1 MAEAVVT
8 VAVDKMANLLI
19 NETVFLLGVKG
30 EVRRLQAELK
40 RMQCFLKDAD
50 QRQDQDE
57 RVRNWI
63 AEIRDVAFDAEDVID
78 TFILKVAGK
87 GGHRRISMVVPG
99 FIYRGYH
106 QRRIGVDIKAIRTKL
121 GDIYQSMQAY
131 DIKFSDGGEGTRESK
146 KMLRKSRPVV
156 EEDDVFGLEGS
167 ISETISQLKMEE
179 KMLRVVSI
187 VGMGGSG
194 KTTLAKQVYNRAA
207 VKRHFDCC
215 AWAFVSQEIS
225 TWDILFGI
233 LAKITTE
240 RDRLAEFERK
250 KEGDL
255 VEILYEFLKDKRYLV
270 VLDDIWRV
278 EDWDI
283 LKDAF
288 PKNGKAGSKVLFTT
302 RNKVVASHADPW
314 SIPIEP
320 PMLDEG
326 QSWELLCTKAFPPN
340 IAESRGGCPPEYEK
354 PGKAMVRKCQGLPLA
369 LVVLGGL
376 LAAKESLSEWEEV
389 ERKMNA
395 NLIKFQQQT
404 NQPGRVYRILSLSYY
419 DLPYY
424 LKPCFLYFGHFPED
438 WEIPKKK
445 LIRLWIAE
453 GFVQPQFPT
462 VSGEDTTEDVA
473 EQYLAEL
480 VNRCMVQVGTT
491 SLGGRG
497 RNFCRIHDLMRDLC
511 VLHGRK
517 ENFLDIVPSRGT
529 TMKSTDDEEDH
540 GLSSP
545 TEFKHSKSTNFR
557 RIAIHHVNVFQ
568 RCVSLVQSYP
578 KIRSLLCFKFQQS
591 PFLIKADEQIFIW
604 KNFNLL
610 RVLDLEGSE
619 FENEV
624 LLREIGGLILLRYLS
639 LRFCALRTLPESIG
653 NLQSLYTLDLRD
665 TRVCL
670 TNVIGK
676 MKQLRHLLLGSM
688 VEADQD
694 VLRQSTLTNLET
706 LKHIKS
712 EHVAGAGK
720 GIKLPNLR
728 NLGLIFQRSEDVD
741 AFFKSPVLK
750 MNRLRSL
757 KMNVQSAGVSYP
769 ILEPLSP
776 CDRLSNLRLQGPIA
790 EVGKQICQPLAF
802 LPPNLCKLTLESSRL
817 KQDPMPTLG
826 KLQNLKILR
835 LHGFSY
841 IGRGMVCSANGF
853 PQLEFLE
860 LCNLYQLEDWIVE
873 GGTMHRLRG
882 LYISFCPELKMIP
895 EGLKSLTTLHELTFG
910 DLSKA
915 LLSRV
920 RMTQEKEGEDFYKVK
935 HIPSITFLHKV

>member
-8 VAVDKMANLLI
+8 VAIDKMANLLI

-57 RVRNWI
+57 RVHNWI
-63 AEIRDVAFDAEDVID
+63 AEIRDAAYNAEDVID
-78 TFILKVAGK
+78 TFILKIAGK
-87 GGHRRISMVVPG
+87 EGRRRSFMV
-99 FIYRGYH
+99 FATFFRRGCQLY
-106 QRRIGVDIKAIRTKL
+106 RIGMEIKAIRTNL
-121 GDIYQSMQAY
+121 GDVSQGMQTY
-131 DIKFSDGGEGTRESK
+131 GIKFSGGGEGTRESQ
-146 KMLRKSRPVV
+146 KMLRKSHPAV

-167 ISETISQLKMEE
+167 ISETISQLKKEE

-194 KTTLAKQVYNRAA
+194 KTTLAKRVYNHAA

-215 AWAFVSQEIS
+215 AWAFVSQQFS
-225 TWDILFGI
+225 KRDILFGI

-250 KEGDL
+250 KEEDP

-278 EDWDI
+278 EAWDI
-283 LKDAF
+283 LKNAF

-326 QSWELLCTKAFPPN
+326 QSWELLCKNAFPPN
-340 IAESRGGCPPEYEK
+340 IAGSRGGGRPEYEK

-376 LAAKESLSEWEEV
+376 LAAKKSLNEWEEV
-389 ERKMNA
+389 ERNMNA
-395 NLIKFQQQT
+395 NLNKFQQQM
-404 NQPGRVYRILSLSYY
+404 NHPGGVYGILSLSYY
-419 DLPYY
+419 ELPYY
-424 LKPCFLYFGHFPED
+424 LKPCFLYLGHFPED

-453 GFVQPQFPT
+453 GFVPPQFPT

-473 EQYLAEL
+473 ERYLAEL

-511 VLHGRK
+511 VSYGRD
-517 ENFLDIVPSRGT
+517 ENFLDIVPPRGT

-540 GLSSP
+540 GLTSP
-545 TEFKHSKSTNFR
+545 TEFEHSKSTNFR

-568 RCVSLVQSYP
+568 RCVPLVQSYP

-676 MKQLRHLLLGSM
+676 MKQLRHLLLGST

-694 VLRQSTLTNLET
+694 VLRRSTLTNLET

-712 EHVAGAGK
+712 EHVVGAGK

-790 EVGKQICQPLAF
+790 EVGKQICHPLAF

-835 LHGFSY
+835 MHGFSY
-841 IGRGMVCSANGF
+841 IGREMVCSANGF

-873 GGTMHRLRG
+873 GGAMHRLRG

-895 EGLKSLTTLHELTFG
+895 EELKSLTTLRELTFG

-935 HIPSITFLHKV
+935 HIPAITFLHKV